1 MLRSRAGCSL
11 ALPTPASR
19 GGCGMRAVVVG
30 GGISGLAAA
39 HKLGE
44 DGHDVTLLEADDR
57 LGGKIRTSEFA
68 GRPVDEGPD
77 AFLARI
83 PHAVELAR
91 RVGIGGE
98 LVSPGTGSASLW
110 LDGRL
115 KPIPTGLVLGV
126 PVDFEPLAASGVLS
140 EAGLARAR
148 QEPDLPGTPV
158 TDDVTIGDLIRQR
171 YGPEV
176 HARLVDPLLGGINA
190 GRTEELSLDV
200 GAAQLAAV
208 ARRSAS
214 LTEGLRA
221 QRAASPP
228 DPTQPVFYAP
238 RRGMGSLVDALA
250 TSLAGFG
257 ADVRPN
263 TPVLALERRAD
274 RWLVVATDGTV
285 FDADAVVLATP
296 AFVTAPLLEPFSPSA
311 AATLRAI
318 TYASVTL
325 VTLSYPVKAFGRPF
339 AGSGFLVPRTEGRLL
354 TACSVFSNK
363 WPHLAVDGEVVLRAS
378 VGRSGDDRSLGV
390 DDDALVDQVHAELAE
405 MLGLTT
411 RPTATRVS
419 RWSASFPQ
427 FPAGHLVAM
436 DAVETR
442 LRADAPGIAVTG
454 AYLRG
459 VGIPACIGSARAA
472 AAALAPC

>member
-1 MLRSRAGCSL
+1 
-11 ALPTPASR
+11 
-19 GGCGMRAVVVG
+19 MRAVVVG

-44 DGHDVTLLEADDR
+44 DGHDVTVLEADDR

-83 PHAVELAR
+83 PHAVDLAR
-91 RVGIGGE
+91 RVGLGRE

-110 LDGRL
+110 LDGQL
-115 KPIPTGLVLGV
+115 KPIPPGLVLGV

-140 EAGLARAR
+140 EEGLARAR
-148 QEPDLPGTPV
+148 QEPDLPGAPV

-171 YGPEV
+171 YGAEV
-176 HARLVDPLLGGINA
+176 HERLVDPLLGGINA

-208 ARRSAS
+208 ARRSTS

-221 QRAASPP
+221 QRLATPP

-238 RRGMGSLVDALA
+238 RRGMGSLVDALRE
-250 TSLAGFG
+250 SLAGFG
-257 ADVRPN
+257 ADIRTGSSVE
-263 TPVLALERRAD
+263 ALERRAD
-274 RWLVVATDGTV
+274 RWLVVADDDTV
-285 FDADAVVLATP
+285 FDADVVVLATP

-311 AATLRAI
+311 AATLGAI
-318 TYASVTL
+318 AYASVTL
-325 VTLSYPVKAFGRPF
+325 VTLSYPVDGFARPF
-339 AGSGFLVPRTEGRLL
+339 AGSGVLVPRTEGRLL

-363 WPHLAVDGEVVLRAS
+363 WPHLAVDGEVVVRAS
-378 VGRSGDDRSLGV
+378 VGRSGDDRSLGL
-390 DDDALVDQVHAELAE
+390 DDETLVEQVHAELAE
-405 MLGLTT
+405 MLGLVAPATT
-411 RPTATRVS
+411 SRVS
-419 RWSASFPQ
+419 RWAASFPQ
-427 FPAGHLVAM
+427 FPASHLVAM
-436 DAVETR
+436 DAVEAN

-472 AAALAPC
+472 ATAATAS